1 MFHRNDK
8 YIYFALMPII
18 ATALRRFLHFA
29 LQQNEIVSPLKF
41 YKYYTSLLLQANF
54 QYFSS
59 RAQIIFLLF
68 SCMENRLVHCK
79 PILLGNI
86 KVIQYY
92 SHANHL
98 CKFQP
103 PSCFFFSQV
112 TH

>member
-8 YIYFALMPII
+8 YIYFALIPII

-59 RAQIIFLLF
+59 RAQNTFFTLLMYGK
-68 SCMENRLVHCK
+68 SIASRRALSSR
-79 PILLGNI
+79 G
-86 KVIQYY
+86 Y
-92 SHANHL
+92 
-98 CKFQP
+98 
-103 PSCFFFSQV
+103 
-112 TH
+112 